1 MVNWILESFIVTFKT
16 LYFCLES
23 ILKHIVSLVYVPR
36 KDVKGEI
43 VLVTGAG
50 SGIGRLMTLRFADLG
65 ARVVLLDVN
74 EESIEKVAREVK
86 SKGGDPHVYQCDL
99 SSREEIYKVAAK
111 IKKEVGDVTF
121 LVNNAGVVSGKKFM
135 DLPDDKVD
143 MTFKVNTIAH
153 FWVSY
158 CMGLLIQLEPNT

>member
-1 MVNWILESFIVTFKT
+1 MGNWILESVVLILKI

-23 ILKHIVSLVYVPR
+23 ILYHIVGLFYVPR

-65 ARVVLLDVN
+65 AQVVLLDVN
-74 EESIEKVAREVK
+74 KEAIDRVAAEVK
-86 SKGGDPHVYQCDL
+86 AKGHEAHAYQCDL
-99 SSREEIYKVAAK
+99 GNREEIYKTASR
-111 IKKEVGDVTF
+111 IKKDVGDVTI
-121 LVNNAGVVSGKKFM
+121 LINNAGVVTGKKFI

-143 MTFKVNTIAH
+143 LTFKVNTIAH
-153 FWVSY
+153 FWVS
-158 CMGLLIQLEPNT
+158 